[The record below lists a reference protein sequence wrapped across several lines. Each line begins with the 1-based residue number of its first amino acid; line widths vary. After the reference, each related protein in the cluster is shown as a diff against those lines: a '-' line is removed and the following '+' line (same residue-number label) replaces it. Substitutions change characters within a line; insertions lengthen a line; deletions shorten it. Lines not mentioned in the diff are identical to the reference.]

1 MGDDGAIG
9 GGDPDGGAGGGTGG
23 GGGGG
28 DGGGGGTGGGT
39 GGGRGGKGVPLRTL
53 LRQLRGQSGVVA
65 STVISRDGLPLASD
79 LPTGMDPD
87 TLALRGAFMQGIG
100 ELVMESVEQES
111 ERTVV
116 VVAEQHYIVTT
127 PVDERSILV
136 VVVDRTVD
144 IGGLLPE
151 VRGVAMAVRGSISFD
166 RVEGDGPASPM

>member
-1 MGDDGAIG
+1 MGDDGAV
-9 GGDPDGGAGGGTGG
+9 GG
-23 GGGGG
+23 GGADGGNGGG
-28 DGGGGGTGGGT
+28 SDRDDGR
-39 GGGRGGKGVPLRTL
+39 GGGRGSRGAPLRTL

-111 ERTVV
+111 ARTVV

-127 PVDERSILV
+127 PVDEHSILV

-151 VRGVAMAVRGSISFD
+151 VRGVAMAVKGSISAY
-166 RVEGDGPASPM
+166 RAEGDGPTIPR

>member
-9 GGDPDGGAGGGTGG
+9 GGGSDGDAGGGN
-23 GGGGG
+23 
-28 DGGGGGTGGGT
+28 
-39 GGGRGGKGVPLRTL
+39 GRGGAAVPLRTL

-100 ELVMESVEQES
+100 ELVMESVEDES
-111 ERTVV
+111 ARTVV

-151 VRGVAMAVRGSISFD
+151 VRGVAMALKGSISAD
-166 RVEGDGPASPM
+166 RTGGSGPATPR

>member
-1 MGDDGAIG
+1 MGDG
-9 GGDPDGGAGGGTGG
+9 GTTGGGGAGGGV
-23 GGGGG
+23 GGGG
-28 DGGGGGTGGGT
+28 D
-39 GGGRGGKGVPLRTL
+39 RGGAAVPLRTL

-65 STVISRDGLPLASD
+65 STVISRDGLPVASD

-111 ERTVV
+111 ARTVV

-151 VRGVAMAVRGSISFD
+151 VRGVAMAVKGVISAS
-166 RVEGDGPASPM
+166 RAGGVVPAAPR

>member
-1 MGDDGAIG
+1 MDGDDLEG
-9 GGDPDGGAGGGTGG
+9 GKDTS
-23 GGGGG
+23 GG
-28 DGGGGGTGGGT
+28 DGGSA
-39 GGGRGGKGVPLRTL
+39 GRGDGGSAGVGAGGIGPAVPLRTL
-53 LRQLRGQSGVVA
+53 LRQLRGRSGVVA

-79 LPTGMDPD
+79 LPAGMDPD

-100 ELVMESVEQES
+100 ELVMESAERES
-111 ERTVV
+111 ARTVV

-151 VRGVAMAVRGSISFD
+151 VRGVAMAVRGSISVG
-166 RVEGDGPASPM
+166 RAGGASPTAPR